1 MAAMK
6 PRTGDG
12 PMEVT
17 KEARS
22 LVMRIPLEG
31 GGRLVVEMNAEEANN
46 LSAALHAAVSLVKKQ
61 SAFLPFLVSLC
72 AMPYAQLSSIS
83 SRVEDIVSADAI
95 AVGFVKS
102 EEDGYELVGAID
114 AIASVEKFFDVDL
127 IDEISFFQPAGKPGE
142 ILEIPVSQK
151 ATKADRVF
159 VIGLGDQSTQSHRLA
174 AASLGRK
181 LRGKKINVS
190 NLLATQIQDIRAHAI
205 SSVLGSYTWTL
216 KSDAKTDQPTFN
228 IVCKSEKIIDEAN
241 VIANAVCRARDL
253 VHTPSNIKNPLWMAQ
268 QAQKIAKEGKL
279 TIKVLAGK
287 DLAQF
292 GGLRAVGNSSPKP
305 GPRFIQISYSPK
317 ATGKKIPH
325 VVLVGKGITFDT
337 GGVSL
342 KRPYDLMMA
351 MKSDM
356 AGASAVLN
364 VVGALPEL
372 KPRVKVT
379 ALLMCAENALSGTSQ
394 RPSDVIT
401 HYGGTTVEVLDTDAE
416 GRLVLADG
424 LAYADA
430 KLDPDYLLDIAT
442 LTGSATLGLG
452 RQYGAMYTRD
462 SKLASQLVAAGET
475 SGDRLWHM
483 PLIDDYQDSLESD
496 IADFNHTADKGD
508 YSAGSV
514 TAALFLEKFT
524 GQRKWVHL
532 DVAGTA
538 RSESDAGES
547 PKGGTGFGVRVLLDW
562 IMNL

>member
-1 MAAMK
+1 
-6 PRTGDG
+6 
-12 PMEVT
+12 
-17 KEARS
+17 
-22 LVMRIPLEG
+22 
-31 GGRLVVEMNAEEANN
+31 
-46 LSAALHAAVSLVKKQ
+46 
-61 SAFLPFLVSLC
+61 
-72 AMPYAQLSSIS
+72 MPYAQLNSIS
-83 SRVEDIVSADAI
+83 TRIEDIVSADAI

-102 EEDGYELVGAID
+102 EDSSYELVGNID
-114 AIASVEKFFDVDL
+114 ALASIEKFFNLDL
-127 IDEISFFQPAGKPGE
+127 IDEITFFQPTGKPGE
-142 ILEIPVSQK
+142 ILEIPISQK
-151 ATKADRVF
+151 ATKADRIFIV
-159 VIGLGDQSTQSHRLA
+159 GLGDQSTLSHRLA
-174 AASLGRK
+174 AANLGRK
-181 LRGKKINVS
+181 LRGKKIEVS
-190 NLLATQIQDIRAHAI
+190 TLLASSTEDLRAHAV
-205 SSVLGSYTWTL
+205 SVILGSYTWTL
-216 KSDAKTDQPTFN
+216 KSDAKSGQPTFN
-228 IVCKSEKIIDEAN
+228 VVCKSEKIIDEAQ

-253 VHTPSNIKNPLWMAQ
+253 VHTPSNIKNPLWMAN

-279 TIKVLAGK
+279 SIKVLAGK
-287 DLAQF
+287 DLEQF

-305 GPRFIQISYSPK
+305 GPRFIQITYRPK
-317 ATGKKIPH
+317 RSTKKVPH

-430 KLDPDYLLDIAT
+430 ILDPDYLIDIAT

-462 SKLASQLVAAGET
+462 SKLASRLVAAGET
-475 SGDRLWHM
+475 SGDRLWRM

-508 YSAGSV
+508 FSAGSV

-524 GQRKWVHL
+524 GKRKWVHL

-547 PKGGTGFGVRVLLDW
+547 PKGGTGFGVRVLIDW
-562 IMNL
+562 IMSL